1 MNFLLRFVR
10 RLLPKKCRT
19 WLGIIRDDLLIWH
32 WKFRWWKKRRF
43 RPLELPKKKGV
54 LLVGYPRGEF
64 GIVSLLRLPSLAFK
78 EAEIPFGVFDF
89 NPSSQASQNDN
100 RLDEWLT
107 HLPEYSVN
115 IFCIGADQLPLL
127 KKILGKQFFQG
138 RYNILYGAW
147 ELSRLPEQLTVCLEG
162 INEIWAMSSF
172 MGQMFRRS
180 TSLPVY
186 DLQLPVVPDQL
197 ETWSRTRF
205 QIPENSFV
213 FLFMFD
219 FDSHVAR
226 KNPEAVIEA
235 FKLAFPVSSNIPAT
249 LVIKSINSERHEK
262 EWSCLKNKMDGDSRI
277 LQIHEVLPHSENT
290 ALMQCCDCYVS
301 LHRSEGFGLTLAESM
316 LMGKPVITTGYSGN
330 MDFTN
335 PETALLVD
343 YKLVQVQPGDYPF
356 SWGEMWAEPNV
367 QQACEYMRELVENS
381 TFSQSLAKKGEEL
394 IRNSFSTKTMG
405 DRYKKRLSNLLRLLQ
420 YYYRI
425 NTRIKV

>member
-10 RLLPKKCRT
+10 RLLPKKCRS
-19 WLGIIRDDLLIWH
+19 WLGIKRDDILIWH

-64 GIVSLLRLPSLAFK
+64 GIGSLLRLPALAFK

-138 RYNILYGAW
+138 HYNILYGAW
-147 ELSRLPEQLTVCLEG
+147 ELSRLPEQLTGCLQG

-180 TSLPVY
+180 TSLPVH
-186 DLQLPVVPDQL
+186 DLQLPIVTYQSESICPSQL
-197 ETWSRTRF
+197 
-205 QIPENSFV
+205 QIPKNNFV

-235 FKLAFPVSSNIPAT
+235 FKLAFPGLSSIPVT
-249 LVIKSINSERHEK
+249 LVIKSINGERHEK
-262 EWSCLKNKMDGDSRI
+262 ERNRLKNKIGCDSRI
-277 LQIHEVLPHSENT
+277 LQIHEVLPHSINT
-290 ALMQCCDCYVS
+290 ALMKCCDCYVS
-301 LHRSEGFGLTLAESM
+301 LHRSEGFGLTMAEAM
-316 LMGKPVITTGYSGN
+316 LLGKPVITTGYSGN
-330 MDFTN
+330 MDFTTTA
-335 PETALLVD
+335 TALLVD
-343 YKLVQVQPGDYPF
+343 YELVPVQPGDYPF
-356 SWGEMWAEPNV
+356 SHGEMWAEPNV
-367 QQACEYMRELVENS
+367 QQACDYMRDLVKDS
-381 TFSQSLAKKGEEL
+381 TFAKSLAEKGQEL
-394 IRNSFSTKTMG
+394 IRTSFSTTTMG
-405 DRYKKRLSNLLRLLQ
+405 DRYKKRLRSFLS
-420 YYYRI
+420 
-425 NTRIKV
+425 

>member
-1 MNFLLRFVR
+1 MFADYCQ
-10 RLLPKKCRT
+10 KKCRS
-19 WLGIIRDDLLIWH
+19 WLGIKRDDILIWH

-64 GIVSLLRLPSLAFK
+64 GIGSLLRLPALAFK

-138 RYNILYGAW
+138 HYNILYGAW
-147 ELSRLPEQLTVCLEG
+147 ELSRLPEQLTGYLQG

-180 TSLPVY
+180 TSLPVH
-186 DLQLPVVPDQL
+186 DLQLPIVTYQSESICPSQL
-197 ETWSRTRF
+197 
-205 QIPENSFV
+205 QIPKNNFV

-235 FKLAFPVSSNIPAT
+235 FKLAFPGLSSIPVT
-249 LVIKSINSERHEK
+249 LVIKSINGERHEK
-262 EWSCLKNKMDGDSRI
+262 ERNRLKNKIGCDSRI
-277 LQIHEVLPHSENT
+277 LQIHEVLPHSINT
-290 ALMQCCDCYVS
+290 ALMKCCDCYVS
-301 LHRSEGFGLTLAESM
+301 LHRSEGFGLTMAEAM
-316 LMGKPVITTGYSGN
+316 LLGKPVITTGYSGN
-330 MDFTN
+330 MDFTTA
-335 PETALLVD
+335 ETALLVD
-343 YKLVQVQPGDYPF
+343 YKLVPVQPGDYPF
-356 SWGEMWAEPNV
+356 SHGEMWAEPNV
-367 QQACEYMRELVENS
+367 QQACEYMLNLVKDS
-381 TFSQSLAKKGEEL
+381 TFAKSLAQKGQEL
-394 IRNSFSTKTMG
+394 IRTSFSTTTMG
-405 DRYKKRLSNLLRLLQ
+405 DRYKKRLRSFLS
-420 YYYRI
+420 
-425 NTRIKV
+425 

>member
-10 RLLPKKCRT
+10 RLLPKKCRS
-19 WLGIIRDDLLIWH
+19 WLGIKRDDILIWH

-64 GIVSLLRLPSLAFK
+64 GIGSLLRLPALAFK

-138 RYNILYGAW
+138 HYNILYGAW
-147 ELSRLPEQLTVCLEG
+147 ELSRLPEQLTGCLQG

-180 TSLPVY
+180 TSLPVH
-186 DLQLPVVPDQL
+186 DLQLPIVTYQSESICPSQL
-197 ETWSRTRF
+197 
-205 QIPENSFV
+205 QIPKNNFV

-235 FKLAFPVSSNIPAT
+235 FKLAFPGLSSIPVT
-249 LVIKSINSERHEK
+249 LVIKSINGERHEK
-262 EWSCLKNKMDGDSRI
+262 ERNRLKNKIGCDSRI
-277 LQIHEVLPHSENT
+277 LQIHEVLPHSINT
-290 ALMQCCDCYVS
+290 ALMKCCDCYVS
-301 LHRSEGFGLTLAESM
+301 LHRSEGFGLTMAEAM
-316 LMGKPVITTGYSGN
+316 LLGKPVITTGYSGN
-330 MDFTN
+330 MDFTTTA
-335 PETALLVD
+335 TALLVD
-343 YKLVQVQPGDYPF
+343 YELVPVQPGDYPF
-356 SWGEMWAEPNV
+356 SHGEMWAEPNV
-367 QQACEYMRELVENS
+367 QQACDYMRDLVKDS
-381 TFSQSLAKKGEEL
+381 TFAKSLAEKGQEL
-394 IRNSFSTKTMG
+394 IRTSFSTTTMG
-405 DRYKKRLSNLLRLLQ
+405 DRYKKRLRSLLS
-420 YYYRI
+420 
-425 NTRIKV
+425 

>member
-19 WLGIIRDDLLIWH
+19 RLGIIRDDLLIWH

-64 GIVSLLRLPSLAFK
+64 GIGSLLRLPALAFK

-89 NPSSQASQNDN
+89 NPSSQASQNDH
-100 RLDEWLT
+100 RLDERLT

-147 ELSRLPEQLTVCLEG
+147 ELSRLPKRWIVCLEG
-162 INEIWAMSSF
+162 MNEIWAMSSF

-186 DLQLPVVPDQL
+186 DLQLPVVSNQL

-235 FKLAFPVSSNIPAT
+235 FKLAFPGPSRIPVT
-249 LVIKSINSERHEK
+249 LVIKSINGERHEK
-262 EWSCLKNKMDGDSRI
+262 ECNRLKNKIGGDSRI
-277 LQIHEVLPHSENT
+277 LQIHEVLPHSINT
-290 ALMQCCDCYVS
+290 ALMKCCDCYVS
-301 LHRSEGFGLTLAESM
+301 LHRSEGFGLTLAEAM
-316 LMGKPVITTGYSGN
+316 LLGKPVITTGYSGN
-330 MDFTN
+330 MDFTTSS
-335 PETALLVD
+335 TALLVD
-343 YKLVQVQPGDYPF
+343 YELVPVQPGDYPF
-356 SWGEMWAEPNV
+356 SHGEMWAEPNV
-367 QQACEYMRELVENS
+367 QQACDYMLDLVEDS
-381 TFSQSLAKKGEEL
+381 TFAQSLAQKGEEM
-394 IRNSFSTKTMG
+394 IRTSFSTTTMG
-405 DRYKKRLSNLLRLLQ
+405 SRYKKRLSNLL
-420 YYYRI
+420 
-425 NTRIKV
+425 T

>member
-10 RLLPKKCRT
+10 RLLPKKCRV
-19 WLGIIRDDLLIWH
+19 WLGKRRDDVLIWH
-32 WKFRWWKKRRF
+32 WKFRWWQKRRF
-43 RPLELPKKKGV
+43 RSLELPTKKGV

-64 GIVSLLRLPSLAFK
+64 GIGSLLRLSALALK

-89 NPSSQASQNDN
+89 NPSSQASQNDH
-100 RLDEWLT
+100 RLDERLT

-147 ELSRLPEQLTVCLEG
+147 ELSRLPKRWVVCLEG
-162 INEIWAMSSF
+162 MNEIWAMSSF

-186 DLQLPVVPDQL
+186 DLQLPVVLEQL

-226 KNPEAVIEA
+226 KNPEAVIAA
-235 FKLAFPVSSNIPAT
+235 FKLAFPVSSSIPAT

-356 SWGEMWAEPNV
+356 SRGEMWAEPNI
-367 QQACEYMRELVENS
+367 QQACEYMRELVEDS
-381 TFSQSLAKKGEEL
+381 TFARPLAQKGVEL
-394 IRNSFSTKTMG
+394 IRDSFNTTAMG
-405 DRYKKRLSNLLRLLQ
+405 KRYKKRLSTLLM
-420 YYYRI
+420 
-425 NTRIKV
+425 

>member
-10 RLLPKKCRT
+10 RLLPKKCRV
-19 WLGIIRDDLLIWH
+19 WLGKRRDDVLIWH
-32 WKFRWWKKRRF
+32 WKFRWWQKRRF
-43 RPLELPKKKGV
+43 RSLELPTKKGV

-64 GIVSLLRLPSLAFK
+64 GIGSLLRLSALALK

-89 NPSSQASQNDN
+89 NPSSQASQNDH
-100 RLDEWLT
+100 RLDERLT

-138 RYNILYGAW
+138 RHNILYGAW
-147 ELSRLPEQLTVCLEG
+147 ELSRLPKRWVVCLEG
-162 INEIWAMSSF
+162 MNEIWAMSSF

-290 ALMQCCDCYVS
+290 ALMQCSDCYVS
-301 LHRSEGFGLTLAESM
+301 LHRSEGFGLTLAETM

-330 MDFTN
+330 MDFTT

-343 YKLVQVQPGDYPF
+343 YKLVPVQPGEYPF
-356 SWGEMWAEPNV
+356 SRGEMWAEPNV
-367 QQACEYMRELVENS
+367 QQACEYMRELVEDS
-381 TFSQSLAKKGEEL
+381 TFAQPLAQKGEEL
-394 IRNSFSTKTMG
+394 IRTSFSTTAMG
-405 DRYKKRLSNLLRLLQ
+405 ERYKKRLSTLLM
-420 YYYRI
+420 
-425 NTRIKV
+425 

>member
-10 RLLPKKCRT
+10 RLLPKKCRS
-19 WLGIIRDDLLIWH
+19 WLGIKRDDILIWH

-64 GIVSLLRLPSLAFK
+64 GIGSLLRLPALAFK

-138 RYNILYGAW
+138 HYNILYGAW
-147 ELSRLPEQLTVCLEG
+147 ELSRLPEQLTGCLQG

-180 TSLPVY
+180 TSLPVH
-186 DLQLPVVPDQL
+186 DLQLPIVTYQSESICPSQL
-197 ETWSRTRF
+197 
-205 QIPENSFV
+205 QIPKNNFV

-235 FKLAFPVSSNIPAT
+235 FKLAFPGLSSIPVT
-249 LVIKSINSERHEK
+249 LVIKSINGERHEK
-262 EWSCLKNKMDGDSRI
+262 ERNRLKNKIGCDSRI
-277 LQIHEVLPHSENT
+277 LQIHEVLPHSINT
-290 ALMQCCDCYVS
+290 ALMKCCDCYVS
-301 LHRSEGFGLTLAESM
+301 LHRSEGFGLTMAEAM
-316 LMGKPVITTGYSGN
+316 LLGKPVITTGYSGN
-330 MDFTN
+330 MDFTTTA
-335 PETALLVD
+335 TALLVD
-343 YKLVQVQPGDYPF
+343 YELVPVQPGDYPF
-356 SWGEMWAEPNV
+356 SHGEMWAEPNV
-367 QQACEYMRELVENS
+367 QQACDYMLDLVKDS
-381 TFSQSLAKKGEEL
+381 TFAKSLAEKGQEL
-394 IRNSFSTKTMG
+394 IRTSFSTTTMG
-405 DRYKKRLSNLLRLLQ
+405 DRYKKRLSSLLS
-420 YYYRI
+420 
-425 NTRIKV
+425 

>member
-10 RLLPKKCRT
+10 RLLPKKCRV
-19 WLGIIRDDLLIWH
+19 WLGKRRDDVLIWH
-32 WKFRWWKKRRF
+32 WKFRWWQKRRF
-43 RPLELPKKKGV
+43 RSLELPTKKGV

-64 GIVSLLRLPSLAFK
+64 GIGSLLRLSALALK

-89 NPSSQASQNDN
+89 NPSSQASQNDH
-100 RLDEWLT
+100 RLDERLT

-147 ELSRLPEQLTVCLEG
+147 ELSRLPKRWVVCLEG
-162 INEIWAMSSF
+162 MNEIWAMSSF

-186 DLQLPVVPDQL
+186 DLQLPVVLDQL

-226 KNPEAVIEA
+226 KNPEAVIAA
-235 FKLAFPVSSNIPAT
+235 FKLAFPVSSSIPAT

-356 SWGEMWAEPNV
+356 SRGEMWAEPNI
-367 QQACEYMRELVENS
+367 QQACEYMRELVEDS
-381 TFSQSLAKKGEEL
+381 TFARPLAQKGVEL
-394 IRNSFSTKTMG
+394 IRNSFNTTAMG
-405 DRYKKRLSNLLRLLQ
+405 KRYKKRLSTLLM
-420 YYYRI
+420 
-425 NTRIKV
+425 

>member
-10 RLLPKKCRT
+10 RLLPKKCRV
-19 WLGIIRDDLLIWH
+19 WLGKRRDDVLIWH
-32 WKFRWWKKRRF
+32 WKFRWWQKRRF
-43 RPLELPKKKGV
+43 RSLELPTKKGV

-64 GIVSLLRLPSLAFK
+64 GIGSLLRLSALALK

-89 NPSSQASQNDN
+89 NPSSQASQNDH
-100 RLDEWLT
+100 RLDERLT

-147 ELSRLPEQLTVCLEG
+147 ELSRLPKRWVVCLEG
-162 INEIWAMSSF
+162 MNEIWAMSSF

-226 KNPEAVIEA
+226 KNPEAVIAA

-356 SWGEMWAEPNV
+356 SRGEMWAEPNV
-367 QQACEYMRELVENS
+367 QQACEYMRELVEDS
-381 TFSQSLAKKGEEL
+381 TFARPLAQKGEEL
-394 IRNSFSTKTMG
+394 IRTSFSTTAMG
-405 DRYKKRLSNLLRLLQ
+405 ARYKKRLSTLLM
-420 YYYRI
+420 
-425 NTRIKV
+425 

>member
-10 RLLPKKCRT
+10 RLLPKKCRV
-19 WLGIIRDDLLIWH
+19 WLGKRRDDVLIWH
-32 WKFRWWKKRRF
+32 WKFRWWQKRRF
-43 RPLELPKKKGV
+43 RSLELPTKKGV

-64 GIVSLLRLPSLAFK
+64 GIGSLLRLSALALK

-89 NPSSQASQNDN
+89 NPSSQASQNDH
-100 RLDEWLT
+100 RLDERLT

-147 ELSRLPEQLTVCLEG
+147 ELSRLPKRWVVCLEG
-162 INEIWAMSSF
+162 MNEIWAMSSF

-186 DLQLPVVPDQL
+186 DLQLPVVLEQL

-226 KNPEAVIEA
+226 KNPEAVIAA
-235 FKLAFPVSSNIPAT
+235 FKLAFPVSSSIPAT

-277 LQIHEVLPHSENT
+277 LQIHEVLTHSENT
-290 ALMQCCDCYVS
+290 ALMRCCDCYVS

-356 SWGEMWAEPNV
+356 SRGEMWAEPNI
-367 QQACEYMRELVENS
+367 QQACEYMRELVEDS
-381 TFSQSLAKKGEEL
+381 TFARPLAQKGVEL
-394 IRNSFSTKTMG
+394 IRDSFNTTAMG
-405 DRYKKRLSNLLRLLQ
+405 KRYKKRLITLLM
-420 YYYRI
+420 
-425 NTRIKV
+425 

>member
-10 RLLPKKCRT
+10 RLLPKKCRS
-19 WLGIIRDDLLIWH
+19 WLGIKRDDILIWH

-64 GIVSLLRLPSLAFK
+64 GIGSLLRLPALAFK

-138 RYNILYGAW
+138 HYNILYGAW
-147 ELSRLPEQLTVCLEG
+147 ELSRLPEQLTGCLQG

-180 TSLPVY
+180 TSLPVH
-186 DLQLPVVPDQL
+186 DLQLPIVTYQSESICPSQL
-197 ETWSRTRF
+197 
-205 QIPENSFV
+205 QIPKNNFV

-235 FKLAFPVSSNIPAT
+235 FKLAFPGLSSIPVT
-249 LVIKSINSERHEK
+249 LVIKSINGERHEK
-262 EWSCLKNKMDGDSRI
+262 ERNRLKNKIGCDSRI
-277 LQIHEVLPHSENT
+277 LQIHEVLPHSINT
-290 ALMQCCDCYVS
+290 ALMKCCDCYVS
-301 LHRSEGFGLTLAESM
+301 LHRSEGFGLTMAEAM
-316 LMGKPVITTGYSGN
+316 LLGKPVITTGYSGN
-330 MDFTN
+330 MDFTTT
-335 PETALLVD
+335 ETALLVD
-343 YKLVQVQPGDYPF
+343 YKLVPVQPGDYPF
-356 SWGEMWAEPNV
+356 SHGEM
-367 QQACEYMRELVENS
+367 
-381 TFSQSLAKKGEEL
+381 
-394 IRNSFSTKTMG
+394 
-405 DRYKKRLSNLLRLLQ
+405 
-420 YYYRI
+420 
-425 NTRIKV
+425 

>member
-10 RLLPKKCRT
+10 RLLPKKCRS
-19 WLGIIRDDLLIWH
+19 WLGIKRDDILIWH

-64 GIVSLLRLPSLAFK
+64 GIGSLLRLPALAFK

-138 RYNILYGAW
+138 HYNILYGAW
-147 ELSRLPEQLTVCLEG
+147 ELSRLPEQLTGCLQG

-180 TSLPVY
+180 TSLPVH
-186 DLQLPVVPDQL
+186 DLQLPIVTYQSESICPSQL
-197 ETWSRTRF
+197 
-205 QIPENSFV
+205 QIPKNNFV

-235 FKLAFPVSSNIPAT
+235 FKLAFPGLSSIPVT
-249 LVIKSINSERHEK
+249 LVIKSINGERHEK
-262 EWSCLKNKMDGDSRI
+262 ERNRLKNKIGCDSRI
-277 LQIHEVLPHSENT
+277 LQIHEVLPHSINT
-290 ALMQCCDCYVS
+290 ALMKCCDCYVS
-301 LHRSEGFGLTLAESM
+301 LHRSEGFGLTMAEAM
-316 LMGKPVITTGYSGN
+316 LLGKPVITTGYSGN
-330 MDFTN
+330 MDFTTT
-335 PETALLVD
+335 ETALLVD
-343 YKLVQVQPGDYPF
+343 YKLVPVQPGDYPF
-356 SWGEMWAEPNV
+356 SHGEMWAEPNV
-367 QQACEYMRELVENS
+367 QQACDYMLDLVKDS
-381 TFSQSLAKKGEEL
+381 TFAKSLAEKGQEL
-394 IRNSFSTKTMG
+394 IRTSFSTTTMG
-405 DRYKKRLSNLLRLLQ
+405 DRYKKRLRSFLS
-420 YYYRI
+420 
-425 NTRIKV
+425 

>member
-10 RLLPKKCRT
+10 SLLPKKYRSL
-19 WLGIIRDDLLIWH
+19 LGKIRDNLLIWN

-43 RPLELPKKKGV
+43 RHIELPKKKGV

-64 GIVSLLRLPSLAFK
+64 GIGSLLRLPALAFK

-100 RLDEWLT
+100 RLDECLT

-147 ELSRLPEQLTVCLEG
+147 ELSRLPEELAVCLDE

-180 TSLPVY
+180 TALPVH
-186 DLQLPVVPDQL
+186 DLQLPIVNDKFEYL
-197 ETWSRTRF
+197 GRTQF
-205 QIPENSFV
+205 KIPENNFV

-226 KNPEAVIEA
+226 KNPDAVIEA
-235 FKLAFPVSSNIPAT
+235 FKLAFPKPSCIAVT
-249 LVIKSINSERHEK
+249 LVIKSINGERHEK
-262 EWSCLKNKMDGDSRI
+262 ESNRLKNKIGGDSRI
-277 LQIHEVLPHSENT
+277 LQIHEVLPHSINT
-290 ALMQCCDCYVS
+290 SLMKCCDCYVS
-301 LHRSEGFGLTLAESM
+301 LHRSEGFGLTLAEAM
-316 LMGKPVITTGYSGN
+316 LMGKPVIATGYSGN
-330 MDFTN
+330 MDFTTSA
-335 PETALLVD
+335 TALLVD
-343 YKLVQVQPGDYPF
+343 YELVPVKLGDYPF
-356 SWGEMWAEPNV
+356 SHGEMWAEPNV
-367 QQACEYMRELVENS
+367 QQASDYMQELVEDS
-381 TFSQSLAKKGEEL
+381 TFAQSLAKKGEEL
-394 IRNSFSTKTMG
+394 IRTSFSTTTMG
-405 DRYKKRLSNLLRLLQ
+405 DRYKKRLSNLL
-420 YYYRI
+420 
-425 NTRIKV
+425 K

>member
-10 RLLPKKCRT
+10 RLLPKKCRV
-19 WLGIIRDDLLIWH
+19 WLGKRRDDVLIWH
-32 WKFRWWKKRRF
+32 WKFRWWQKRRF
-43 RPLELPKKKGV
+43 RSLELPTKKGV

-64 GIVSLLRLPSLAFK
+64 GIGSLLRLSALALK

-89 NPSSQASQNDN
+89 NPSSQASQNDH
-100 RLDEWLT
+100 RLDERLT

-147 ELSRLPEQLTVCLEG
+147 ELSRLPKRWVVCLEG
-162 INEIWAMSSF
+162 MNEIWAMSSF
-172 MGQMFRRS
+172 IGQMFRRS

-356 SWGEMWAEPNV
+356 SRGEMWAEPNV
-367 QQACEYMRELVENS
+367 QQACEYMRELVEDS
-381 TFSQSLAKKGEEL
+381 TFARPLAQKGVEL
-394 IRNSFSTKTMG
+394 IRNSFSTTAMG
-405 DRYKKRLSNLLRLLQ
+405 KRYKKRLSTLLM
-420 YYYRI
+420 
-425 NTRIKV
+425 

>member
-10 RLLPKKCRT
+10 RLLPKKCRV
-19 WLGIIRDDLLIWH
+19 WLGKRRDDVLIWH
-32 WKFRWWKKRRF
+32 WKFRWWQKRRF
-43 RPLELPKKKGV
+43 RSLELPTKKGV

-64 GIVSLLRLPSLAFK
+64 GIGSLLRLFALALK

-89 NPSSQASQNDN
+89 NPSSQASQNDH
-100 RLDEWLT
+100 RLDEQLS
-107 HLPEYSVN
+107 HLPEYSIN

-127 KKILGKQFFQG
+127 KQILGKQFFQG

-147 ELSRLPEQLTVCLEG
+147 ELSRLPKRWVVCLDG
-162 INEIWAMSSF
+162 MNEIWAMSSF

-205 QIPENSFV
+205 KIPENSFV

-235 FKLAFPVSSNIPAT
+235 FKLAFPISSNIPAT

-356 SWGEMWAEPNV
+356 SRGEMWAEPNV
-367 QQACEYMRELVENS
+367 QQACEYMRELVEDS
-381 TFSQSLAKKGEEL
+381 TFARPLAQKGEEL
-394 IRNSFSTKTMG
+394 IRTSFSTTAMG
-405 DRYKKRLSNLLRLLQ
+405 ERYKKRLSTLLM
-420 YYYRI
+420 
-425 NTRIKV
+425 

>member
-10 RLLPKKCRT
+10 RLLPKKCRS
-19 WLGIIRDDLLIWH
+19 WLGIKRDDILIWH

-64 GIVSLLRLPSLAFK
+64 GIGSLLRLPALAFK

-138 RYNILYGAW
+138 HYNILYGAW
-147 ELSRLPEQLTVCLEG
+147 ELSRLPEQLTGCLQG

-180 TSLPVY
+180 TSLPVH
-186 DLQLPVVPDQL
+186 DLQLPIVTYQSESICPSQL
-197 ETWSRTRF
+197 
-205 QIPENSFV
+205 QIPKNNFV

-235 FKLAFPVSSNIPAT
+235 FKLAFPGLSSIPVT
-249 LVIKSINSERHEK
+249 LVIKSINGERHEK
-262 EWSCLKNKMDGDSRI
+262 ERNRLKNKIGCDSRI
-277 LQIHEVLPHSENT
+277 LQIHEVLPHSINT
-290 ALMQCCDCYVS
+290 ALMKCCDCYVS
-301 LHRSEGFGLTLAESM
+301 LHRSEGFGLTMAEAM
-316 LMGKPVITTGYSGN
+316 LLGKPVITTGYSGN
-330 MDFTN
+330 MDFTTT
-335 PETALLVD
+335 ETALLVD
-343 YKLVQVQPGDYPF
+343 YKLVPVQPGDYPF
-356 SWGEMWAEPNV
+356 SHGEMWAEPNV
-367 QQACEYMRELVENS
+367 QQACEYMLNLVKDS
-381 TFSQSLAKKGEEL
+381 TFAKSLAEKGQEL
-394 IRNSFSTKTMG
+394 IRTSFSTTTMG
-405 DRYKKRLSNLLRLLQ
+405 DRYKKHLSSLLS
-420 YYYRI
+420 
-425 NTRIKV
+425 

>member
-10 RLLPKKCRT
+10 RLLPKKCRS
-19 WLGIIRDDLLIWH
+19 WLGIKRDDILIWH

-64 GIVSLLRLPSLAFK
+64 GIGSLLRLPALAFK

-138 RYNILYGAW
+138 HYNILYGAW
-147 ELSRLPEQLTVCLEG
+147 ELSRLPEQLTGCLQG

-180 TSLPVY
+180 TSLPVH
-186 DLQLPVVPDQL
+186 DLQLPIVTYQSESICPSQL
-197 ETWSRTRF
+197 
-205 QIPENSFV
+205 QIPKNNFV

-235 FKLAFPVSSNIPAT
+235 FKLAFPGLSSIPVT
-249 LVIKSINSERHEK
+249 LVIKSINGERHEK
-262 EWSCLKNKMDGDSRI
+262 ERNRLKNKIGCDSRI
-277 LQIHEVLPHSENT
+277 LQIHEVLPHSINT
-290 ALMQCCDCYVS
+290 ALMKCCDCYVS
-301 LHRSEGFGLTLAESM
+301 LHRSEGFGLTMAEAM
-316 LMGKPVITTGYSGN
+316 LLGKPVITTGYSGN
-330 MDFTN
+330 MDFTTTA
-335 PETALLVD
+335 TALLVD
-343 YKLVQVQPGDYPF
+343 YELVPVQPGDYPF
-356 SWGEMWAEPNV
+356 SHGEMWAEPNV
-367 QQACEYMRELVENS
+367 QQACEYMLNLVKDS
-381 TFSQSLAKKGEEL
+381 TFAKSLAQKGQEL
-394 IRNSFSTKTMG
+394 IRTSFSTTTMG
-405 DRYKKRLSNLLRLLQ
+405 DRYKKHLSSLLS
-420 YYYRI
+420 
-425 NTRIKV
+425 

>member
-10 RLLPKKCRT
+10 RLLPKKCRS
-19 WLGIIRDDLLIWH
+19 WLGIKRDDILIWH

-64 GIVSLLRLPSLAFK
+64 GIGSLLRLPALAFK

-138 RYNILYGAW
+138 HYNILYGAW
-147 ELSRLPEQLTVCLEG
+147 ELSRLPEQLTGCLQG

-180 TSLPVY
+180 TSLPVH
-186 DLQLPVVPDQL
+186 DLQLPIVSYQSESICPSQL
-197 ETWSRTRF
+197 
-205 QIPENSFV
+205 QIPKNNFV

-235 FKLAFPVSSNIPAT
+235 FKLAFPGLSSIPVT
-249 LVIKSINSERHEK
+249 LVIKSINGERHEK
-262 EWSCLKNKMDGDSRI
+262 ERNRLKNKIGCDSRI
-277 LQIHEVLPHSENT
+277 LQIHEVLPHSINT
-290 ALMQCCDCYVS
+290 ALMKCCDCYVS
-301 LHRSEGFGLTLAESM
+301 LHRSEGFGLTMAEAM
-316 LMGKPVITTGYSGN
+316 LLGKPVITTGYSGN
-330 MDFTN
+330 MDFTTT
-335 PETALLVD
+335 ETALLVD
-343 YKLVQVQPGDYPF
+343 YKLVPVQPGDYPF
-356 SWGEMWAEPNV
+356 SHGEMWAEPNV
-367 QQACEYMRELVENS
+367 QQACEYMLNLVKDS
-381 TFSQSLAKKGEEL
+381 TFAKSLAQKGQEL
-394 IRNSFSTKTMG
+394 IRTSFSTTTMG
-405 DRYKKRLSNLLRLLQ
+405 DRYKKRLRSFLS
-420 YYYRI
+420 
-425 NTRIKV
+425 

>member
-10 RLLPKKCRT
+10 RLLPKKCRV
-19 WLGIIRDDLLIWH
+19 WLGKRRDDVLIWH
-32 WKFRWWKKRRF
+32 WKLRWWQKRRF
-43 RPLELPKKKGV
+43 RSLELPTKKGV

-64 GIVSLLRLPSLAFK
+64 GIGSLLRLSALALK

-89 NPSSQASQNDN
+89 NPSSQASQNDH
-100 RLDEWLT
+100 RLDERLT

-147 ELSRLPEQLTVCLEG
+147 ELSRLPKQWVVCLEG
-162 INEIWAMSSF
+162 MNEIWAMSSF

-186 DLQLPVVPDQL
+186 DLQLPVVLEQL

-226 KNPEAVIEA
+226 KNPEAVIAA

-277 LQIHEVLPHSENT
+277 LQIHEVLPYSENT

-356 SWGEMWAEPNV
+356 SRGEMWAEPNV
-367 QQACEYMRELVENS
+367 QQACEYMRELVEDS
-381 TFSQSLAKKGEEL
+381 TFALPLAQKGVEL
-394 IRNSFSTKTMG
+394 IRNSFNTTAMG
-405 DRYKKRLSNLLRLLQ
+405 KRYKKRLSTLLM
-420 YYYRI
+420 
-425 NTRIKV
+425 

>member
-10 RLLPKKCRT
+10 RLLPKKCRS
-19 WLGIIRDDLLIWH
+19 WLGIKRDDILIWH

-64 GIVSLLRLPSLAFK
+64 GIGSLLRLPALAFK

-138 RYNILYGAW
+138 HYNILYGAW
-147 ELSRLPEQLTVCLEG
+147 ELSRLPEQLTGCLQG

-180 TSLPVY
+180 TSLPVH
-186 DLQLPVVPDQL
+186 DLQLPIVTYQSESICPSQL
-197 ETWSRTRF
+197 
-205 QIPENSFV
+205 QIPKNNFV

-235 FKLAFPVSSNIPAT
+235 FKLAFPGLSSIPVT
-249 LVIKSINSERHEK
+249 LVIKSINGERHEK
-262 EWSCLKNKMDGDSRI
+262 ERNRLKNKIGCDSRI
-277 LQIHEVLPHSENT
+277 LQIHEVLPHSINT
-290 ALMQCCDCYVS
+290 ALMKCCDCYVS
-301 LHRSEGFGLTLAESM
+301 LHRSEGFGLTMAEAM
-316 LMGKPVITTGYSGN
+316 LLGKPVITTGYSGN
-330 MDFTN
+330 MDFTTTA
-335 PETALLVD
+335 TALLVD
-343 YKLVQVQPGDYPF
+343 YELVPVQPGDYPF
-356 SWGEMWAEPNV
+356 SHGEMWAEPNV
-367 QQACEYMRELVENS
+367 QQACEYMLNLVKDS
-381 TFSQSLAKKGEEL
+381 TFAKSLAQKGQEL
-394 IRNSFSTKTMG
+394 IRTSFSTTTMG
-405 DRYKKRLSNLLRLLQ
+405 DRYKKRLSSLLS
-420 YYYRI
+420 
-425 NTRIKV
+425 

>member
-10 RLLPKKCRT
+10 RLLPKKCRV
-19 WLGIIRDDLLIWH
+19 WLGKRRDDVLIWH
-32 WKFRWWKKRRF
+32 WKFRWWQKRRF
-43 RPLELPKKKGV
+43 KSLEIPTKKGV

-64 GIVSLLRLPSLAFK
+64 GIGSLLRLSALALK

-89 NPSSQASQNDN
+89 NPSSQASQNDH
-100 RLDEWLT
+100 RLDERLT

-147 ELSRLPEQLTVCLEG
+147 ELSRLPKRWVVCLEG
-162 INEIWAMSSF
+162 MNEIWAMSSF
-172 MGQMFRRS
+172 MGHMFRRS

-226 KNPEAVIEA
+226 KNPQAVIEA

-356 SWGEMWAEPNV
+356 SRGEMWAEPNV
-367 QQACEYMRELVENS
+367 QQACEYMRELVEDS
-381 TFSQSLAKKGEEL
+381 TFARPLAQKGVEL
-394 IRNSFSTKTMG
+394 IRNSFSTTAMG
-405 DRYKKRLSNLLRLLQ
+405 KRYKKRLSTLLM
-420 YYYRI
+420 
-425 NTRIKV
+425 

>member
-10 RLLPKKCRT
+10 RLLPKKCRS
-19 WLGIIRDDLLIWH
+19 WLGIKRDDILIWH

-64 GIVSLLRLPSLAFK
+64 GIGSLLRLPALAFK

-138 RYNILYGAW
+138 HYNILYGAW
-147 ELSRLPEQLTVCLEG
+147 ELSRLPEQLTGCLQG

-180 TSLPVY
+180 TSLPVH
-186 DLQLPVVPDQL
+186 DLQLPIVTYQSESICPSQL
-197 ETWSRTRF
+197 
-205 QIPENSFV
+205 QIPKNNFV

-235 FKLAFPVSSNIPAT
+235 FKLAFPGLSSIPVT
-249 LVIKSINSERHEK
+249 LVIKSINGERHEK
-262 EWSCLKNKMDGDSRI
+262 ERNRLKNKIGCDSRI
-277 LQIHEVLPHSENT
+277 LQIHEVLPHSINT
-290 ALMQCCDCYVS
+290 ALMKCCDCYVS
-301 LHRSEGFGLTLAESM
+301 LHRSEGFGLTMAEAM
-316 LMGKPVITTGYSGN
+316 LLGKPVITTGYSGN
-330 MDFTN
+330 MDFTTT
-335 PETALLVD
+335 ETALLVD
-343 YKLVQVQPGDYPF
+343 YKLVPVQPGDYPF
-356 SWGEMWAEPNV
+356 SHGEMWAEPNV
-367 QQACEYMRELVENS
+367 QQACEYMLNLVKDS
-381 TFSQSLAKKGEEL
+381 TFAKSLAEKGQEL
-394 IRNSFSTKTMG
+394 IRTSFSTTTMG
-405 DRYKKRLSNLLRLLQ
+405 DRYKKRLRSFLS
-420 YYYRI
+420 
-425 NTRIKV
+425 

>member
-10 RLLPKKCRT
+10 RLLPKKCRS
-19 WLGIIRDDLLIWH
+19 WLGIKRDDILIWH

-64 GIVSLLRLPSLAFK
+64 GIGSLLRLPALAFK

-138 RYNILYGAW
+138 HYNILYGAW
-147 ELSRLPEQLTVCLEG
+147 ELSRLPEQLTGYLQG

-180 TSLPVY
+180 TSLPVH
-186 DLQLPVVPDQL
+186 DLQLPIVTYQSESICPSQL
-197 ETWSRTRF
+197 
-205 QIPENSFV
+205 QIPKNNFV

-235 FKLAFPVSSNIPAT
+235 FKLAFPGLSSIPVT
-249 LVIKSINSERHEK
+249 LVIKSINGERHEK
-262 EWSCLKNKMDGDSRI
+262 ERNRLKNKIGCDSRI
-277 LQIHEVLPHSENT
+277 LQIHEVLPHSINT
-290 ALMQCCDCYVS
+290 ALMKCCDCYVS
-301 LHRSEGFGLTLAESM
+301 LHRSEGFGLTMAEAM
-316 LMGKPVITTGYSGN
+316 LLGKPVITTGYSGN
-330 MDFTN
+330 MDFTTTA
-335 PETALLVD
+335 TALLVD
-343 YKLVQVQPGDYPF
+343 YELVPVQPGDYPF
-356 SWGEMWAEPNV
+356 SHGEMWAEPNV
-367 QQACEYMRELVENS
+367 QQACDYMRDLVKDS
-381 TFSQSLAKKGEEL
+381 TFAKSLAQKGQEL
-394 IRNSFSTKTMG
+394 IRTSFSTTTMG
-405 DRYKKRLSNLLRLLQ
+405 DRYKKRLSSLLS
-420 YYYRI
+420 
-425 NTRIKV
+425 

>member
-10 RLLPKKCRT
+10 RLLPKKCRV
-19 WLGIIRDDLLIWH
+19 WLGKRRDDVLIWH
-32 WKFRWWKKRRF
+32 WKFRWWQKRRF
-43 RPLELPKKKGV
+43 KSLEIPTKKGV

-64 GIVSLLRLPSLAFK
+64 GIGSLLRLSALALK

-89 NPSSQASQNDN
+89 NPSSQASQNDH
-100 RLDEWLT
+100 RLDERLT

-147 ELSRLPEQLTVCLEG
+147 ELSRLPKRWVVCLEG
-162 INEIWAMSSF
+162 MNEIWAMSSF

-226 KNPEAVIEA
+226 KNPQAVIEA

-356 SWGEMWAEPNV
+356 SRGEMWAEPNV
-367 QQACEYMRELVENS
+367 QQACEYMRELVEDS
-381 TFSQSLAKKGEEL
+381 TFARPLAQKGVEL
-394 IRNSFSTKTMG
+394 IRNSFNTTAMG
-405 DRYKKRLSNLLRLLQ
+405 KRYKKRLSTLLM
-420 YYYRI
+420 
-425 NTRIKV
+425 